1 MVPAACSLTEDELQ
15 AQIQRYRTVGQSA
28 HTKRRVGMSIEL
40 GLGPQ
45 VSNELIEEL
54 VATERR
60 CCPFFRLDWRP
71 DERELVVAVASVE
84 HRPALEQIASALA
97 IP

>member
-1 MVPAACSLTEDELQ
+1 M
-15 AQIQRYRTVGQSA
+15 QIQRYRTVGKSA
-28 HTKRRVGMSIEL
+28 HTTRRVGMSIEL

-45 VSNELIEEL
+45 VSNELIEDL

-71 DERELVVAVASVE
+71 DERELAVAVASIE
-84 HRPALEQIASALA
+84 YQPALDQIASALG